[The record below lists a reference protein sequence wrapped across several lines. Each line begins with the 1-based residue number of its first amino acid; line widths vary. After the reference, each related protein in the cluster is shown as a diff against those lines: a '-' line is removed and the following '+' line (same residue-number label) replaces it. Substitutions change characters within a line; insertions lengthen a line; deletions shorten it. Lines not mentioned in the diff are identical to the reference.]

1 MKAKTCK
8 NLETVLNMQPGDTEC
23 FGSVIID
30 CHLGDQ
36 GRYINIYD
44 NNELCIGT
52 LILNYDNDKELAD
65 DLFEIIF

>member
-1 MKAKTCK
+1 
-8 NLETVLNMQPGDTEC
+8 MQPGDTEC

-30 CHLGDQ
+30 CHLGDN

-52 LILNYDNDKELAD
+52 LDLIYDNDKELAD